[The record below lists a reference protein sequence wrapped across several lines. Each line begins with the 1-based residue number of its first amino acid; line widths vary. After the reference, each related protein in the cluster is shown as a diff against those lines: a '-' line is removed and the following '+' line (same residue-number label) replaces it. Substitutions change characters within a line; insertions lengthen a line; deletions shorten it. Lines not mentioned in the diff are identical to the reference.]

1 MSGHSKW
8 SKVKHIKAVVD
19 VKKGKVFSKI
29 SRMIIVAVKERGKD
43 PETNIQLRA
52 AIEKARQLNMPK
64 DNIERA
70 IKKGKEPGENLE
82 KITYEAYGPG
92 GVGLIIEVLTDN
104 KNRAV
109 QEIKH
114 LLSENGGNL
123 SGPGSVVWAF
133 KKENDEWVPQST
145 VPIPEEDGQKLS
157 ELVKKL
163 ENIDDVQEVH
173 ANAE

>member
-1 MSGHSKW
+1 MSGHNKW
-8 SKVKHIKAVVD
+8 SKIKRKKEAGD
-19 VKKGKVFSKI
+19 AKKGQVFSKLVRLI
-29 SRMIIVAVKERGKD
+29 TMEAKKCGGD
-43 PETNIQLRA
+43 ANAPALRA
-52 AIEKARQLNMPK
+52 AVEKARAENMPA

-157 ELVKKL
+157 ELIKKL